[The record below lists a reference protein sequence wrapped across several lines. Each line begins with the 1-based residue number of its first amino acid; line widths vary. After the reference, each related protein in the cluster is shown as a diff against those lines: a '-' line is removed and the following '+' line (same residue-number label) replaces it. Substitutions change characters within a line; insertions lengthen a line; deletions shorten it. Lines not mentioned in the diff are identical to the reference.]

1 MKVDLGFSI
10 LSHKHEVSKRKN
22 NTIEV
27 WRIILV
33 VMESKIYDEILC

>member
-1 MKVDLGFSI
+1 MKVDLGLSI
-10 LSHKHEVSKRKN
+10 LSHKYEVPKRKN

-33 VMESKIYDEILC
+33 MESKIYDEILC